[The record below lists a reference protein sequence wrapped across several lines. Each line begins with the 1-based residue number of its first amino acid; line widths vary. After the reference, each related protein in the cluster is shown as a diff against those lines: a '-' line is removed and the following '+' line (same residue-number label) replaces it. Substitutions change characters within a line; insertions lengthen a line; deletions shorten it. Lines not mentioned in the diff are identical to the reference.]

1 VIDPGR
7 VRVSREGRPAKH
19 EEAITMQNA
28 RRRLL
33 DRFIEQRTVL
43 LSSFRRDGRPVGTP
57 VNIAVEDDHA
67 FVRSFDAAWKVKRMR
82 RNPLVE
88 VAPST
93 FAGKPQG
100 PPTRFRARQLEG
112 AEAAHAAELI
122 EAKHP
127 ILQGILVPL
136 GHRVKRVR
144 TLHFELT
151 PVTT

>member
-1 VIDPGR
+1 MRD
-7 VRVSREGRPAKH
+7 
-19 EEAITMQNA
+19 A

-33 DRFIEQRTVL
+33 DRFVQQRTVL
-43 LSSFRRDGRPVGTP
+43 LSSFRRDGSPVGTA
-57 VNIAVEDDHA
+57 VNIAVEDDRA

-82 RNPLVE
+82 RNPVVE

-93 FAGKPQG
+93 FGGKPQG

-112 AEAAHAAELI
+112 SEAAHAAELI

-127 ILQGILVPL
+127 ILQGVLVPL
-136 GHRVKRVR
+136 GHRLKRVR

-151 PVTT
+151 PLGA

>member
-1 VIDPGR
+1 MRRTNRDP
-7 VRVSREGRPAKH
+7 
-19 EEAITMQNA
+19 
-28 RRRLL
+28 L
-33 DRFIEQRTVL
+33 DRFAEQRTVL
-43 LSSFRRDGRPVGTP
+43 LSSFRRDGSPVGTP

-82 RNPLVE
+82 RNPVVE
-88 VAPST
+88 VAPSS
-93 FAGKPQG
+93 FGGKPQG

-112 AEAAHAAELI
+112 VEAEHAADLI

-151 PVTT
+151 PVHT